1 MARLSASTIVRQT
14 AFRVSLLGFISTSH
28 DATPPHSPQLPADAL
43 TLRQVLQIRMHDAL
57 QPLQSNCERLRQ
69 ELAEARESARTMQD
83 SMTQELRQANHRAAI
98 AEAQAAGLRG
108 QHALQEAT
116 ATRLSSR
123 VDELLR
129 QARTV
134 DP

>member
-1 MARLSASTIVRQT
+1 
-14 AFRVSLLGFISTSH
+14 
-28 DATPPHSPQLPADAL
+28 
-43 TLRQVLQIRMHDAL
+43 MHDAL

-98 AEAQAAGLRG
+98 AEAQAAGLRE